1 MRLLRL
7 LPVAALLVL
16 GSRLALA
23 EESATISPVPPLD
36 AVAPIDAAAAVASA
50 DALDAADACDLNF
63 TPADP
68 EEETLAVSAKPCKAC
83 QDRSWC
89 KCTYNGLPRVS
100 CNPCCY
106 GNLGIPQTCF
116 D

>member
-1 MRLLRL
+1 MRLLRF
-7 LPVAALLVL
+7 LPAALLLVL
-16 GSRLALA
+16 GSGVALA
-23 EESATISPVPPLD
+23 AETATIAPVPAID
-36 AVAPIDAAAAVASA
+36 SVAAVDIADPVASA
-50 DALDAADACDLNF
+50 DALDTADACDLNF

-68 EEETLAVSAKPCKAC
+68 EEADLALSAKGCKAC
-83 QDRSWC
+83 QDRPWC